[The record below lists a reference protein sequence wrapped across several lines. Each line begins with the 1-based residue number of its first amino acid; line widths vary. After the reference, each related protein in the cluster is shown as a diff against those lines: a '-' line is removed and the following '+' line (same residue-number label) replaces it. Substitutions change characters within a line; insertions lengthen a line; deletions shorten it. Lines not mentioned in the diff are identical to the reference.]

1 MDEFECGA
9 DLGFGEGGASATEV
23 AAGGAVFGDGV
34 GDAFAFNLQFHLR
47 ECGHDGEDHGTHGRF
62 RVYISTAE
70 IQHPQSDISADY
82 DQAGC
87 FGAVALV
94 QTQIC
99 RGETNTEL
107 LVSSGGEDE
116 TPWGGVPPECKT
128 LDRRDVVGGA
138 RALVVCDYSAGKDTH
153 NVWVVGD
160 SHGQQWRQSLLPY
173 AKDHQWKLTFFTHSS
188 CPIWDV
194 PMTFRGVGDSTSPTP
209 EVNQQECT
217 SWAQETA
224 QTIREAHPDLV
235 FVGNYSTTEGID
247 DGSGANQPEQYRRA
261 IESGAK
267 SWGLGLE
274 QLVVFRD
281 TPTAGNVLGPA
292 CVSVSGA
299 NCVTSPDVVLYDD
312 PQAQAAQALDVPV
325 IDMSGFFCPGGSCK
339 GVIGRVPVYYDT
351 NHISRSYMQS
361 LAGPVR
367 DELNRLL
374 QK

>member
-1 MDEFECGA
+1 MI
-9 DLGFGEGGASATEV
+9 LGGALASV
-23 AAGGAVFGDGV
+23 ALIGCAS
-34 GDAFAFNLQFHLR
+34 L
-47 ECGHDGEDHGTHGRF
+47 GTHRYAQNQVAQQQNSLESI
-62 RVYISTAE
+62 RAAA
-70 IQHPQSDISADY
+70 QRADY

-94 QTQIC
+94 ETQIC
-99 RGETNTEL
+99 QGETNTEL
-107 LVSSGGEDE
+107 LVSPGGEDE

-173 AKDHQWKLTFFTHSS
+173 AKAHQWKLTFFTHSS

-224 QTIREAHPDLV
+224 QTIRDVHPDLV
-235 FVGNYSTTEGID
+235 FVGNYSSTEGID
-247 DGSGANQPEQYRRA
+247 DGSGANQSEQYRRA
-261 IESGAK
+261 IETGAK

-274 QLVVFRD
+274 
-281 TPTAGNVLGPA
+281 
-292 CVSVSGA
+292 
-299 NCVTSPDVVLYDD
+299 
-312 PQAQAAQALDVPV
+312 
-325 IDMSGFFCPGGSCK
+325 
-339 GVIGRVPVYYDT
+339 
-351 NHISRSYMQS
+351 
-361 LAGPVR
+361 
-367 DELNRLL
+367 
-374 QK
+374 